1 VAFCSSSSVGGDE
14 VVGRGGWDDA
24 PSTLVLKDD
33 VQGVDDAGNVWER
46 DLSAPEVWYGVTSL
60 AVETYNRGR
69 STEG

>member
-1 VAFCSSSSVGGDE
+1 VAFYSSSSVGSGE
-14 VVGRGGWDDA
+14 VVDQGGRDDA

-33 VQGVDDAGNVWER
+33 VQGVDDAGNVCEGG
-46 DLSAPEVWYGVTSL
+46 LSAPEVWYGGRSL